1 MKKLDLL
8 NEIAIEVVKC
18 TACLLHKGRTQTVFA
33 KGNPDSPIVFVGEA
47 PGFNEDQQGLP
58 FVGRAGMLL
67 DNMIKAMKFDPK
79 DVYICNI
86 NKCRPPNNR
95 KPTED
100 EMNSCKPFLIR
111 QLDIVKPKVI
121 VALGVTAVE
130 GLLGPG
136 IGITRRRGKWGKYN
150 DIPVMPTFHPSYCL
164 RSPDSK
170 KEVWEDLQ
178 AVMKFLKD
186 ESEQKESAIV
196 QYK

>member
-8 NEIAIEVVKC
+8 NEIAAEVTKC
-18 TACLLHKGRTQTVFA
+18 TVCVLHKDRTHTVFA

-47 PGFNEDQQGLP
+47 PGFNEDQQGFP

-79 DVYICNI
+79 DVYVCNV

-95 KPTED
+95 KPTEE
-100 EMNSCKPFLIR
+100 EMDSCKPFLVR

-121 VALGVTAVE
+121 VALGATAVE

-136 IGITRRRGKWGKYN
+136 VGITRRRGKWGEYN
-150 DIPVMPTFHPSYCL
+150 KIPVMPTFHPSYCL
-164 RSPDSK
+164 RNPDSK
-170 KEVWEDLQ
+170 KEVWDDLQ
-178 AVMKFLKD
+178 IVMKFL
-186 ESEQKESAIV
+186 EIGHIPE
-196 QYK
+196 